1 MKLNRRKFVAASV
14 ASAAVG
20 GARARKPVA
29 PNEIIRMGFIGMG
42 GMGRANLKSFKKM
55 PDVKIVAVCDV
66 WEHNRNKA
74 VALSSGKPDSYRDF
88 RKVLDRKDVD
98 AVVVSTPDHWHAPIM
113 IAACD
118 AGKDVYIE
126 KPLCHTLAEGR
137 KMVEAARRNNR
148 VVQMGTQQRSGA
160 HYREAVDLIQSGKI
174 GKVTRVHCW
183 NYENYSPSGIG
194 RFPPSRVPEG
204 LDWNLWLGP
213 APKVPFE
220 GNRFIWSFRWF
231 WDYSGG
237 MVTDWGTHHLDVVQ
251 WAMDVKGPRTVYAVG
266 LLGVLEDNRETPD
279 TLEVVFEYPEFICT
293 YSNRKCNRGSS
304 FYRSYGVEFFG
315 TDATLYINR
324 EGFEV
329 MPETTGV
336 YNVEKPPHLR
346 EVASE
351 SYIPWIDRGRDR
363 RSRAE
368 YRVGAES
375 VLHLAHVR
383 NFLDCVKSRQH
394 PVSDVKTGYYS
405 TSGPLL
411 SNISLKLG
419 RKIEWDLKNEQI
431 VGDPAANR
439 LLAKQYRSPWKV

>member
-14 ASAAVG
+14 VSAAIG

-29 PNEIIRMGFIGMG
+29 PNETVRVGFIGMG
-42 GMGRANLKSFKKM
+42 GMGQANLKSFKKM

-98 AVVVSTPDHWHAPIM
+98 AVVVSTPDHWHAPIV

-137 KMVEAARRNNR
+137 KMVEVARRNGR

-160 HYREAVDLIQSGKI
+160 HYKEAVDLIQSGKI
-174 GKVTRVHCW
+174 GKVTHVHCW
-183 NYENYSPSGIG
+183 NYENFSPSGIG
-194 RFPPSRVPEG
+194 LFPPSEVPEG

-251 WAMDVKGPRTVYAVG
+251 WAMDVKGPRTAYAVG
-266 LLGVLEDNRETPD
+266 LRGVLEDNRETPD

-293 YSNRKCNRGSS
+293 YSSRKCNRGSD

-336 YNVEKPPHLR
+336 YNVEDPPYLR
-346 EVASE
+346 DVASK
-351 SYIPWIDRGRDR
+351 SYIPWIDKGRDR

-383 NFLDCVKSRQH
+383 NFLDCVKSRQR
-394 PVSDVKTGYYS
+394 PVSDVETGYYS

-411 SNISLKLG
+411 SNIALKLG

-431 VGDPAANR
+431 VGDPAASR
-439 LLAKQYRSPWKV
+439 LLTKQYRRPWKV